1 MLIAAPNE
9 RIHSE
14 KLLVHNEQERKF
26 KDIEKLEREGLKV
39 WQKEKVS
46 MPNRA
51 GAVAAVRNIP
61 RHKAAKLKS
70 SLQPKA
76 ADEEGQQ
83 NKGKINIFEAQDSTI
98 LKREVLNKMG
108 YGSDN
113 ERQALVPLRTGGS
126 KSQMQLATVE
136 TRSQLSH
143 SSSVATLDSID
154 RERKNRKA
162 IDYLQKGKEG
172 KESVKDFIDLSRA
185 ILRAQISINSKTEEN
200 ERLQEYIAM
209 ETEKLEVSYKFLQ
222 EDKEKFEKLMNDGE
236 KAAKNVADQVK
247 QKTLEKNKLIQEIE
261 KVQTE
266 INAVESSCKKI
277 EDDLIVSKH
286 HKKFLDIL
294 AIQANLKEHKAKRAQ
309 KGGGFNN

>member
-1 MLIAAPNE
+1 
-9 RIHSE
+9 
-14 KLLVHNEQERKF
+14 
-26 KDIEKLEREGLKV
+26 
-39 WQKEKVS
+39 

-61 RHKAAKLKS
+61 RNKAARLKS
-70 SLQPKA
+70 SLQQKA
-76 ADEEGQQ
+76 TDEEGQQ
-83 NKGKINIFEAQDSTI
+83 NKGKINIFDAQDSTI

-113 ERQALVPLRTGGS
+113 ERALVPLRRGS
-126 KSQMQLATVE
+126 KSQMQLATVDMK
-136 TRSQLSH
+136 SQLSH
-143 SSSVATLDSID
+143 ASSVATLDSID

-162 IDYLQKGKEG
+162 IDYLQMGQEG

-185 ILRAQISINSKTEEN
+185 ILRSQISINSKNEEN
-200 ERLQEYIAM
+200 ERLQEYISM

-236 KAAKNVADQVK
+236 KGAKNVAEQVK

-266 INAVESSCKKI
+266 INAVDASCKKI
-277 EDDLIVSKH
+277 EDDLIVSKQ

-294 AIQANLKEHKAKRAQ
+294 AI
-309 KGGGFNN
+309 